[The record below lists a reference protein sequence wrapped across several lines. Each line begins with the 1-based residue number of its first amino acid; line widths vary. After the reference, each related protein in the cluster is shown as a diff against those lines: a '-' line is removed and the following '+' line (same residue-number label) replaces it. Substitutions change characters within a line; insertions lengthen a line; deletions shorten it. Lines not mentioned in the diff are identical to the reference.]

1 MICIILNFF
10 CLSTSKIFRVDHMKH
25 LQKNG
30 SKNAGNA
37 LLEMKIGGIYE

>member
-1 MICIILNFF
+1 
-10 CLSTSKIFRVDHMKH
+10 MKH

-37 LLEMKIGGIYE
+37 LLEMKIGGINE